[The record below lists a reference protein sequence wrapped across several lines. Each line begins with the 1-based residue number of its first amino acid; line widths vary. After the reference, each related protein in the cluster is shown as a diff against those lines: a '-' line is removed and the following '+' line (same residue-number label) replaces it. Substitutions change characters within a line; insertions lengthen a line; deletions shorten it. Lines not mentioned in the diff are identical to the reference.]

1 MEINNEISF
10 NVQTKVLPTKGNLV
24 YEYNPFR
31 NYRLTQIKYEYQE
44 QLYTEQELEDNFNI
58 FIDKTY
64 EVVPNATIQNGK
76 KVALEDGPAINIP
89 ITAFKDGS
97 YRQHFKIEGRDPS
110 NNPVT
115 DECGNYLPNGT
126 PAVAW
131 VVRYNNKLYWEEDF
145 LSNIN
150 SIFTYAIGTQWLKKT
165 AVEGKEVYEPLTED
179 LPILHEKGELVD
191 FVTDELKFDLK
202 HPVNIV
208 PQYSYDGSVNLIIND
223 GINTPKLINSRFSA
237 TGKNTYEII
246 DRKGNNDTN
255 IYDQG
260 DQFEIDTSLYKRVI
274 SIPKLSY
281 EGTSSG
287 GNLKVG
293 NYHFY
298 IKLSDADGNE
308 TDFVAESGLVSV
320 FIGFGNPDSLTTG
333 VKNQNSFKTVNLY
346 MSNIDSAYDYLYVY
360 YSRYTAEQGE
370 NFNTEYIKI
379 DKKFVV
385 SNQGTCNIS
394 INGYEPTIP
403 ITATDINDTFEI
415 VDAAKV
421 QVSCQNMLF
430 LGNVHKPEIPYKELS
445 DLSLHFLPYLKN
457 KDYECKFDQ
466 NYNINT
472 SSLGYWDSQYIYNY
486 VGYWNNEFYRLGVVY
501 ILPNGELTPVFNIRG
516 CSNVVEYKEAKKEA
530 KKEDTKDGE
539 NPDKKDYSSLYTDIP
554 LYINNERNYIN
565 YSETDYQL
573 VANTVRDKDLKSTA
587 LNENIKGVIRFQSN
601 KDADTIH
608 SLDIRINDEAMQ
620 ELKKYVKGFFFVR
633 QTRIPTILAQ
643 GITLGLDQ
651 NSYTPTIPTAGGLLE
666 QLSDSLDKTYVTTE
680 DINDVNYV
688 SEGFLSRYQFKFK
701 KKSSSL
707 WGKIGKIAAITA
719 GVVALGAATVFTAGA
734 AGALVAGSTLAG
746 AVTAGSTTLGGVLV
760 AGGAVTTGL
769 GLSTGVAGAS
779 AIIAV
784 GAGTAAGLITAIAA
798 TSQEVTYGI
807 QTWKHKKLDGRN
819 TKCPKGYKI
828 TEVDDSRKVGGDF
841 ENRII
846 VKDSSKNKTQ
856 VILCPDFEVNQAYF
870 NQLFTGNEHLIESTK
885 AQGNNLLLGHSSNY
899 FSEDVISNYRHY
911 YIPDYYDTNSSIS
924 GNYKLISVP
933 EDVKCVGLDNL
944 KFRSRAGY
952 AEEAW
957 QYESVGDEYKTE
969 NDKNNKSE
977 ADEETISNKQ
987 INTDIVRGVYGAYLG
1002 VSNTSDKLT
1011 PATTVN
1017 IYIPK
1022 YNSSNI
1028 LKYIQIR
1035 MDDNSTYFA
1044 ITDRIDI
1051 SESDNY
1057 LVTKKSQLIND
1068 STDFYK
1074 DGYQFSA
1081 FRGDCY
1087 ICQFTHRIIRN
1098 FNSPSAPYN
1107 DEIVDENTWK
1117 DNYNPSKTE
1126 SYENINLGDVNAVQL
1141 GMWVTFRVRSSY
1153 NLNIRT
1159 LDSSNVDEKQMT
1171 GHARGY
1177 YPYAPMSVEG
1187 TYKIP
1192 ESHIYNKGFS
1202 KSLSDRWNNLLPDV
1216 PYIKNWFGTRIMYS
1230 DIHINDAYKN
1240 GYRVFRK
1247 TNKVDY
1253 TREYGEIT
1261 KLISLNSNLLI
1272 IFEHGIAIAPVNQ
1285 ITVQQTSGQLV
1296 ATSRVLP
1303 EAPTVIS
1310 DMFGSQWADSILKTP
1325 GKRGD
1330 STQYVYGVD
1339 TIAKKIWKTD
1349 GSSLICISDAKVQE
1363 FLNNNITLGERETTP
1378 TLGVRNVKTCY
1389 NSYKGD
1395 VMFTFYDNT
1404 TGFQEKVWNLCYNE
1418 LLDKFIT
1425 FYSWV
1430 PSFMENINNIPF
1442 SFNRD
1447 TSKWIAKLGTSHST
1461 SSFADG
1467 ITLTNVVFDPT
1478 LDERVV
1484 QNISVPISY
1493 LTKNGTYKTT
1503 YGTVMTTSYFI
1514 GILQLSNRVIPNYNV
1529 PYDISYE
1536 LCRDIYGNY
1545 KNFTLQKLK
1554 FANSGGEMQESFP
1567 LSNVE
1572 DALFPTHDVSVYGL
1586 YINPK
1591 SPLYTR
1597 DLMDKQGTRRV
1608 YLTTRDGNKIGSV
1621 FIHKDLRSMLLSE
1634 LYYRNKENHAYSDTD
1649 VNKWEPN
1656 TKESLNIGE
1665 YQLTANSVQG
1675 VTSDNYLEKFKETE
1689 AYRIINDLYSQY
1701 NKLSAQIEVSNDTQV
1716 SKSTNI
1722 MSMYSKWK
1730 QLVTYS
1736 DNMFKYD
1743 GSPIQAYIVHAQT
1756 ITYSELIH
1764 TSAPIFKNLQGKR
1777 EMLPKDKQINPDTI
1791 VKLLNIRATINATIP
1806 NSEQTL
1812 EDYYY
1817 NKTASYNVAT
1827 YESTVA
1833 IIPKWNMQF
1842 LSADFWKHGQAGSF
1856 DIADDIYPCYW
1867 YGKQHPFEFEFI
1879 VVNDPSVHKIFTNLE
1894 LIANKAKPESFH
1906 YEVIGEAYDFAKD
1919 KPNMYFRQEAM
1930 KALWQY
1936 NGCDIEYNSDF
1947 LKVQTRQQNKSADLP
1962 HNYFAR
1968 TKYINEVEDSYIMAQ
1983 VGKHDYRHLS
1993 GGEIV
1998 YYQNRQEFRVWNHVP
2013 AIDVDDQL
2021 DTSASSFG
2029 GRGLMASNMRYL
2041 EDRWKVQINPLL
2053 ITYKNEYER
2062 RDSTK
2067 ALCIPE
2073 NSTWKDG
2080 AGTRAGDKLPP
2091 LPLYNSPIPDVVKE
2105 RGEIAIPGY
2114 SYSVL
2119 NGYKDTTEGKDNAM
2133 YNLYKVDFENGIHP
2147 FDTSS
2152 WLDDVNIYKY
2162 NFGSAQNRKE
2172 TDMRDKFIKIRI
2184 RYSGKEL
2191 AIIDFINTIYQVS
2204 YA

>member
-76 KVALEDGPAINIP
+76 KVALENGTAINIP

-97 YRQHFKIEGRDPS
+97 YRQHFKVEGRDTS

-126 PAVAW
+126 SAVAW
-131 VVRYNNKLYWEEDF
+131 VVRYNNKQYWEEEF
-145 LSNIN
+145 LRNIN
-150 SIFTYAIGTQWLKKT
+150 SIFTYTVGTQWLKKT
-165 AVEGKEVYEPLTED
+165 VVEDKEVYEPLTED

-237 TGKNTYEII
+237 TGKNTYEIV

-346 MSNIDSAYDYLYVY
+346 MSNIDPAYDYLYVY

-403 ITATDINDTFEI
+403 ITAADINDTFEI
-415 VDAAKV
+415 VDAAKA

-516 CSNVVEYKEAKKEA
+516 CSNVVEYKEPKKKVEKEETTNGENLDKKE
-530 KKEDTKDGE
+530 
-539 NPDKKDYSSLYTDIP
+539 DYSSLYTDIP

-573 VANTVRDKDLKSTA
+573 VANKVRDKDLKSTA
-587 LNENIKGVIRFQSN
+587 INENIKGVIRFQSD

-746 AVTAGSTTLGGVLV
+746 AVTTGVTTLSGVLV
-760 AGGAVTTGL
+760 AGGAIATGATTSAVLGTTGL
-769 GLSTGVAGAS
+769 VIAGA
-779 AIIAV
+779 
-784 GAGTAAGLITAIAA
+784 GATAGLLTTVAA
-798 TSQEVTYGI
+798 TGQEIKYGI
-807 QTWKHKKLDGRN
+807 QTWQHKKLDGRN

-828 TEVDDSRKVGGDF
+828 AELDGSRKVGGDF

-846 VKDSSKNKTQ
+846 IKDNSKNKTQ

-899 FSEDVISNYRHY
+899 FSEDVINNYRHY

-924 GNYKLISVP
+924 GTYKLISVP

-987 INTDIVRGVYGAYLG
+987 INSDIVRGIYGAYLG
-1002 VSNTSDKLT
+1002 IANTSDKLT

-1035 MDDNSTYFA
+1035 MDDNSTYSA

-1057 LVTKKSQLIND
+1057 LVTKKSQLVND

-1107 DEIVDENTWK
+1107 DEIVDENTWR

-1247 TNKVDY
+1247 TRSVDY

-1272 IFEHGIAIAPVNQ
+1272 IFEHGIAVAPVNQ
-1285 ITVQQTSGQLV
+1285 ATVQQTSGQLV

-1339 TIAKKIWKTD
+1339 TVAKKIWKTD
-1349 GSSLICISDAKVQE
+1349 GSSLTCISDVKVQE

-1378 TLGVRNVKTCY
+1378 ILGVRNVKTCY

-1467 ITLTNVVFDPT
+1467 ITLTNVVFDTT
-1478 LDERVV
+1478 LDEKVV
-1484 QNISVPISY
+1484 QNISVPINY
-1493 LTKNGTYKTT
+1493 LTKNGTYKTI
-1503 YGTVMTTSYFI
+1503 YGTVMTTSYFV

-1545 KNFTLQKLK
+1545 KNFTLKKLK
-1554 FANSGGEMQESFP
+1554 FYKDGHEQDTFP

-1572 DALFPTHDVSVYGL
+1572 DALFPTHNVSVYGL
-1586 YINPK
+1586 YLNPK

-1608 YLTTRDGNKIGSV
+1608 YLTTRNSNKISSV
-1621 FIHKDLRSMLLSE
+1621 FIHKDLGSTLLSE
-1634 LYYRNKENHAYSDTD
+1634 LYYRNKEGHAYADTD
-1649 VNKWEPN
+1649 VNKQEPN

-1665 YQLTANSVQG
+1665 
-1675 VTSDNYLEKFKETE
+1675 
-1689 AYRIINDLYSQY
+1689 
-1701 NKLSAQIEVSNDTQV
+1701 
-1716 SKSTNI
+1716 
-1722 MSMYSKWK
+1722 
-1730 QLVTYS
+1730 
-1736 DNMFKYD
+1736 
-1743 GSPIQAYIVHAQT
+1743 
-1756 ITYSELIH
+1756 LIH
-1764 TSAPIFKNLQGKR
+1764 TNAPIFKNLQGKR

-1791 VKLLNIRATINATIP
+1791 VKLLNIRATISATVP
-1806 NSEQTL
+1806 NTDQTL

-1817 NKTASYNVAT
+1817 NKIASYNVAT

-1833 IIPKWNMQF
+1833 VIPKWNMQF
-1842 LSADFWKHGQAGSF
+1842 LSTDFWKHGQAGSF

-1947 LKVQTRQQNKSADLP
+1947 LKIQTRQQNKSADLP

-1968 TKYINEVEDSYIMAQ
+1968 AKHINEVEDSYIMAQ
-1983 VGKHDYRHLS
+1983 VGTHDYRHLS

-1998 YYQNRQEFRVWNHVP
+1998 YYPNRQEFRVWNHVP
-2013 AIDVDDQL
+2013 AIDIDDQP

-2067 ALCIPE
+2067 ALCTPE

-2080 AGTRAGDKLPP
+2080 AGTREGDKLPP
-2091 LPLYNSPIPDVVKE
+2091 LPLYNSPIPEVVKE

-2114 SYSVL
+2114 SSSTSTGYSE
-2119 NGYKDTTEGKDNAM
+2119 TAEGKDNAM

>member
-64 EVVPNATIQNGK
+64 KVIPNATIQNGK
-76 KVALEDGPAINIP
+76 KVALEDGSAINIP

-110 NNPVT
+110 NHPVT

-131 VVRYNNKLYWEEDF
+131 VVRYNNKQYWEEEF
-145 LSNIN
+145 LRNIN
-150 SIFTYAIGTQWLKKT
+150 SIFTYTVGTQWLKKT
-165 AVEGKEVYEPLTED
+165 VVEDKEVYEPLTED

-237 TGKNTYEII
+237 TGKNTYEIV

-415 VDAAKV
+415 VDAAKA

-516 CSNVVEYKEAKKEA
+516 CSNVVEYKEPKKKVE
-530 KKEDTKDGE
+530 KEETTDKE
-539 NPDKKDYSSLYTDIP
+539 NPDKKEDYSSLYTDIP

-573 VANTVRDKDLKSTA
+573 VANKVRDKDLKSTA
-587 LNENIKGVIRFQSN
+587 INENIKGVIRFQSD

-688 SEGFLSRYQFKFK
+688 SEGFLSRYQFRFK

-707 WGKIGKIAAITA
+707 WSKIGKITAITA

-734 AGALVAGSTLAG
+734 LAAGSTLAG
-746 AVTAGSTTLGGVLV
+746 ALAAGSTALGGVLV
-760 AGGAVTTGL
+760 AGGA
-769 GLSTGVAGAS
+769 
-779 AIIAV
+779 
-784 GAGTAAGLITAIAA
+784 AAGLITAAIA
-798 TSQEVTYGI
+798 TGQEVKYGI
-807 QTWKHKKLDGRN
+807 QTWQHKKLDGRN

-828 TEVDDSRKVGGDF
+828 AELDGSRKVGGDF

-846 VKDSSKNKTQ
+846 IKDNSKNKTQ

-899 FSEDVISNYRHY
+899 FSEDVINNYRHY

-924 GNYKLISVP
+924 GTYKLISVP

-987 INTDIVRGVYGAYLG
+987 INSDIVRGIYGAYLG
-1002 VSNTSDKLT
+1002 VANTSDKLT

-1035 MDDNSTYFA
+1035 MDDNSTYSA

-1057 LVTKKSQLIND
+1057 LVTKKSQLVND

-1107 DEIVDENTWK
+1107 DKIVDENTWR

-1192 ESHIYNKGFS
+1192 ESNIYNKGFS

-1247 TNKVDY
+1247 TRSVDY

-1272 IFEHGIAIAPVNQ
+1272 IFEHGIAVAPVNQ
-1285 ITVQQTSGQLV
+1285 TTVQQTSGQLV
-1296 ATSRVLP
+1296 ATSKVLP

-1339 TIAKKIWKTD
+1339 TVAKKIWKTD
-1349 GSSLICISDAKVQE
+1349 GSSLTCISDVKVQE
-1363 FLNNNITLGERETTP
+1363 FLNNNITLGERETIP
-1378 TLGVRNVKTCY
+1378 ILGVRNVKTCY

-1425 FYSWV
+1425 FYSWI

-1467 ITLTNVVFDPT
+1467 ITLTNVVFDTT
-1478 LDERVV
+1478 LDEKVV
-1484 QNISVPISY
+1484 QNISVPINY
-1493 LTKNGTYKTT
+1493 LTKNGTYKTI
-1503 YGTVMTTSYFI
+1503 YGTVMTTSYFV

-1545 KNFTLQKLK
+1545 KNFTLKKLK
-1554 FANSGGEMQESFP
+1554 FYKDGHEQDTFP
-1567 LSNVE
+1567 LSNEE
-1572 DALFPTHDVSVYGL
+1572 DALFPTHNVSVYGL
-1586 YINPK
+1586 YLNPK

-1608 YLTTRDGNKIGSV
+1608 YLTTRDSNKTSSV
-1621 FIHKDLRSMLLSE
+1621 FIHKDLGSTLLSE
-1634 LYYRNKENHAYSDTD
+1634 LYYRNKEGHAYADID
-1649 VNKWEPN
+1649 VNKQEPN
-1656 TKESLNIGE
+1656 TKE
-1665 YQLTANSVQG
+1665 
-1675 VTSDNYLEKFKETE
+1675 K
-1689 AYRIINDLYSQY
+1689 
-1701 NKLSAQIEVSNDTQV
+1701 
-1716 SKSTNI
+1716 
-1722 MSMYSKWK
+1722 
-1730 QLVTYS
+1730 
-1736 DNMFKYD
+1736 
-1743 GSPIQAYIVHAQT
+1743 
-1756 ITYSELIH
+1756 LIH
-1764 TSAPIFKNLQGKR
+1764 TNAPIFKNLQGKR

-1791 VKLLNIRATINATIP
+1791 VKLLNIRATISATVP
-1806 NSEQTL
+1806 NTDQTL

-1817 NKTASYNVAT
+1817 NKIASYNVAT

-1833 IIPKWNMQF
+1833 VIPKWNMQF
-1842 LSADFWKHGQAGSF
+1842 LSTDFWKHGQAGSF

-1947 LKVQTRQQNKSADLP
+1947 LKIQTRQQNKSADLP

-1968 TKYINEVEDSYIMAQ
+1968 AKHINEVEDSYIMAQ
-1983 VGKHDYRHLS
+1983 VGTHDYRHLS

-1998 YYQNRQEFRVWNHVP
+1998 YYPNRQEFRVWNHVP
-2013 AIDVDDQL
+2013 AIDIDDQP

-2067 ALCIPE
+2067 ALCTPE

-2080 AGTRAGDKLPP
+2080 AGTREGDKLPP
-2091 LPLYNSPIPDVVKE
+2091 LPLYNSPIPEVVKE

-2114 SYSVL
+2114 SSSTSTGYSE
-2119 NGYKDTTEGKDNAM
+2119 TAEGKDNAM

>member
-76 KVALEDGPAINIP
+76 KVALENGTAINIP

-97 YRQHFKIEGRDPS
+97 YRQHFKVEGRDTS

-126 PAVAW
+126 SAVAW
-131 VVRYNNKLYWEEDF
+131 VVRYNNKQYWEEEF
-145 LSNIN
+145 LRNIN
-150 SIFTYAIGTQWLKKT
+150 SIFTYTVGTQWLKKT
-165 AVEGKEVYEPLTED
+165 VVEDKEVYEPLTED

-237 TGKNTYEII
+237 TGKNTYEIV

-403 ITATDINDTFEI
+403 ITAADINDTFEI
-415 VDAAKV
+415 VDAAKA

-516 CSNVVEYKEAKKEA
+516 CSNVVEYKEPKKKVE
-530 KKEDTKDGE
+530 KEETTDKE
-539 NPDKKDYSSLYTDIP
+539 NPDKKEDYSSLYTDIP

-573 VANTVRDKDLKSTA
+573 VANKVRDEDLKSTA
-587 LNENIKGVIRFQSN
+587 INENIKGVIRFQSD

-746 AVTAGSTTLGGVLV
+746 AVTTGVTTLSGVLV
-760 AGGAVTTGL
+760 AGGAIATGATTSAVLGTTGL
-769 GLSTGVAGAS
+769 VIAGA
-779 AIIAV
+779 
-784 GAGTAAGLITAIAA
+784 GATAGLLTTVAA
-798 TSQEVTYGI
+798 TGQEIKYGI
-807 QTWKHKKLDGRN
+807 QTWQHKKLDGRN

-828 TEVDDSRKVGGDF
+828 AELDGSRKVGGDF

-846 VKDSSKNKTQ
+846 IKDNSKNKTQ

-899 FSEDVISNYRHY
+899 FSEDVINNYRHY

-924 GNYKLISVP
+924 GTYKLISVP

-987 INTDIVRGVYGAYLG
+987 INSDIVRGIYGAYLG
-1002 VSNTSDKLT
+1002 VANTSDKLT

-1035 MDDNSTYFA
+1035 MDDNSTYSA

-1107 DEIVDENTWK
+1107 DEIVDENTWR

-1247 TNKVDY
+1247 TRSVDY

-1272 IFEHGIAIAPVNQ
+1272 IFEHGIAVAPVNQ
-1285 ITVQQTSGQLV
+1285 ATVQQTSGQLV

-1339 TIAKKIWKTD
+1339 TVAKKIWKTD
-1349 GSSLICISDAKVQE
+1349 GSSLTCISDVKVQE

-1378 TLGVRNVKTCY
+1378 ILGVRNVKTCY

-1467 ITLTNVVFDPT
+1467 ITLTNVVFDTT
-1478 LDERVV
+1478 LDEKVV
-1484 QNISVPISY
+1484 QNISVPINY
-1493 LTKNGTYKTT
+1493 LTKNGTYKTI
-1503 YGTVMTTSYFI
+1503 YGTVMTTSYFV

-1545 KNFTLQKLK
+1545 KNFTLKKLK
-1554 FANSGGEMQESFP
+1554 FYKDGHEQDTFP

-1572 DALFPTHDVSVYGL
+1572 DVLFPTHNVSVYGL
-1586 YINPK
+1586 YLNPK

-1608 YLTTRDGNKIGSV
+1608 YLTTRNSNKISSV
-1621 FIHKDLRSMLLSE
+1621 FIHKDLGSMLLSE
-1634 LYYRNKENHAYSDTD
+1634 LYYRNKEGHAYADTD
-1649 VNKWEPN
+1649 VNKQEPN

-1665 YQLTANSVQG
+1665 
-1675 VTSDNYLEKFKETE
+1675 
-1689 AYRIINDLYSQY
+1689 
-1701 NKLSAQIEVSNDTQV
+1701 
-1716 SKSTNI
+1716 
-1722 MSMYSKWK
+1722 
-1730 QLVTYS
+1730 
-1736 DNMFKYD
+1736 
-1743 GSPIQAYIVHAQT
+1743 
-1756 ITYSELIH
+1756 LIH
-1764 TSAPIFKNLQGKR
+1764 TNAPIFKNLQGKR

-1791 VKLLNIRATINATIP
+1791 VKLLNIRATISATVP
-1806 NSEQTL
+1806 NTDQTL

-1817 NKTASYNVAT
+1817 NKIASYNVAT

-1833 IIPKWNMQF
+1833 VIPKWNMQF
-1842 LSADFWKHGQAGSF
+1842 LSTDFWKHGQAGSF

-1947 LKVQTRQQNKSADLP
+1947 LKIQTRQQNKSADLP

-1968 TKYINEVEDSYIMAQ
+1968 AKHINEVEDSYIMAQ
-1983 VGKHDYRHLS
+1983 VGTHDYRHLS

-1998 YYQNRQEFRVWNHVP
+1998 YYPNRQEFRVWNHVP
-2013 AIDVDDQL
+2013 AIDIDDQP

-2067 ALCIPE
+2067 ALCTPE

-2080 AGTRAGDKLPP
+2080 AGTREGDKLPP
-2091 LPLYNSPIPDVVKE
+2091 LPLYNSPIPEVVKE

-2114 SYSVL
+2114 SSSTSTGYSE
-2119 NGYKDTTEGKDNAM
+2119 TAEGKDNAM

>member
-76 KVALEDGPAINIP
+76 KVALENGTAINIP
-89 ITAFKDGS
+89 IIAFKDGS

-110 NNPVT
+110 NHPVT

-131 VVRYNNKLYWEEDF
+131 VVRYNNKQYWEEDF
-145 LSNIN
+145 LRNIN
-150 SIFTYAIGTQWLKKT
+150 SIFTYTVGTQWLKKT
-165 AVEGKEVYEPLTED
+165 VVEDKEVYEPLTED

-237 TGKNTYEII
+237 TGKNTYEIV

-298 IKLSDADGNE
+298 IKLSDTDGNE

-403 ITATDINDTFEI
+403 ITAADINDTFEI
-415 VDAAKV
+415 VDAAKA

-516 CSNVVEYKEAKKEA
+516 CSNVVEYKEPKKKVKKEETTD
-530 KKEDTKDGE
+530 KE
-539 NPDKKDYSSLYTDIP
+539 NPDKKEDYSSLYTDIP

-573 VANTVRDKDLKSTA
+573 VANKVRDEDLKSTA
-587 LNENIKGVIRFQSN
+587 INENIKGVIRFQSD

-688 SEGFLSRYQFKFK
+688 SEGFLSRYQFRFK

-707 WGKIGKIAAITA
+707 WSKIGKITAITA
-719 GVVALGAATVFTAGA
+719 GVVALGAATIVTGGA
-734 AGALVAGSTLAG
+734 VGALAAGSTLAG
-746 AVTAGSTTLGGVLV
+746 AVTTGVTTLSEVLIAGGVI
-760 AGGAVTTGL
+760 ATGATTSAVLGTTGL
-769 GLSTGVAGAS
+769 
-779 AIIAV
+779 IIAGT
-784 GAGTAAGLITAIAA
+784 GAAAGLLTTVAA
-798 TSQEVTYGI
+798 TGQEVKYGI
-807 QTWKHKKLDGRN
+807 QTWQHKKLDGRN

-828 TEVDDSRKVGGDF
+828 AELDGSRKVGGDF

-846 VKDSSKNKTQ
+846 IKDNSKNKTQ

-899 FSEDVISNYRHY
+899 FSEDVINNYRHY

-924 GNYKLISVP
+924 GTYKLISVP

-987 INTDIVRGVYGAYLG
+987 INSDIVRGIYGAYLG
-1002 VSNTSDKLT
+1002 VANTSDKLT

-1035 MDDNSTYFA
+1035 MDDNSTYSA

-1057 LVTKKSQLIND
+1057 LVTKKSQLVND

-1107 DEIVDENTWK
+1107 DKIVDENTWR

-1247 TNKVDY
+1247 TRSVDY

-1272 IFEHGIAIAPVNQ
+1272 IFEHGIAVAPVNQ
-1285 ITVQQTSGQLV
+1285 ATVQQTSGQLV

-1339 TIAKKIWKTD
+1339 TVAKKIWKTD
-1349 GSSLICISDAKVQE
+1349 GSSLTCISDVKVQE

-1378 TLGVRNVKTCY
+1378 ILGVRNVKTCY

-1467 ITLTNVVFDPT
+1467 ITLTNVVFDTT
-1478 LDERVV
+1478 LDEKVV
-1484 QNISVPISY
+1484 QNISVPINY
-1493 LTKNGTYKTT
+1493 LTKNGTYKTI
-1503 YGTVMTTSYFI
+1503 YGTVMTTSYFV

-1545 KNFTLQKLK
+1545 KNFTLKKLK
-1554 FANSGGEMQESFP
+1554 FYKDGHEQDTFP
-1567 LSNVE
+1567 LSNAE
-1572 DALFPTHDVSVYGL
+1572 DALFPTHNVSVYGL
-1586 YINPK
+1586 YLNPK

-1608 YLTTRDGNKIGSV
+1608 YLTTRDSNKISSV
-1621 FIHKDLRSMLLSE
+1621 FIHKDLGSTLLSE
-1634 LYYRNKENHAYSDTD
+1634 LYYRNKEGHAYADTD

-1656 TKESLNIGE
+1656 TKE
-1665 YQLTANSVQG
+1665 
-1675 VTSDNYLEKFKETE
+1675 K
-1689 AYRIINDLYSQY
+1689 
-1701 NKLSAQIEVSNDTQV
+1701 
-1716 SKSTNI
+1716 
-1722 MSMYSKWK
+1722 
-1730 QLVTYS
+1730 
-1736 DNMFKYD
+1736 
-1743 GSPIQAYIVHAQT
+1743 
-1756 ITYSELIH
+1756 LIH
-1764 TSAPIFKNLQGKR
+1764 TNAPIFKNLQGKR

-1791 VKLLNIRATINATIP
+1791 VKLLNIRATISATVP
-1806 NSEQTL
+1806 NTDQTL

-1817 NKTASYNVAT
+1817 NKIASYNVAT

-1833 IIPKWNMQF
+1833 VIPKWNMQF
-1842 LSADFWKHGQAGSF
+1842 LSTDFWKHGQAGSF

-1936 NGCDIEYNSDF
+1936 NGCDIEYNNDF
-1947 LKVQTRQQNKSADLP
+1947 LKIQTRQQNKSADLP

-1968 TKYINEVEDSYIMAQ
+1968 AKHINEVEDSYIMAQ
-1983 VGKHDYRHLS
+1983 VGTHDYRHLS

-1998 YYQNRQEFRVWNHVP
+1998 YYPNRQEFRVWNHVP
-2013 AIDVDDQL
+2013 AVDVDDDDQP

-2067 ALCIPE
+2067 ALCTSE

-2080 AGTRAGDKLPP
+2080 AGTREGDKLPP
-2091 LPLYNSPIPDVVKE
+2091 LPLYNSPIPEVVKE

-2114 SYSVL
+2114 SSSTSTGYSE
-2119 NGYKDTTEGKDNAM
+2119 TAEGKDNAM

>member
-64 EVVPNATIQNGK
+64 KVIPNATIQNGK
-76 KVALEDGPAINIP
+76 KVALEDGSAINIP

-110 NNPVT
+110 NHPVT

-131 VVRYNNKLYWEEDF
+131 VVRYNNKQYWEEEF
-145 LSNIN
+145 LRNIN
-150 SIFTYAIGTQWLKKT
+150 SIFTYTVGTQWLKKT
-165 AVEGKEVYEPLTED
+165 VVEDKEVYEPLTED

-237 TGKNTYEII
+237 TGKNTYEIV

-415 VDAAKV
+415 VDAAKA

-516 CSNVVEYKEAKKEA
+516 CSNVVEYKEPKKKVE
-530 KKEDTKDGE
+530 KEETTDKE
-539 NPDKKDYSSLYTDIP
+539 NPDKKEDYSSLYTDIP

-573 VANTVRDKDLKSTA
+573 VANKVRDKDLKSTA
-587 LNENIKGVIRFQSN
+587 INENIKGVIRFQSD

-688 SEGFLSRYQFKFK
+688 SEGFLSRYQFRFK

-707 WGKIGKIAAITA
+707 WSKIGKITAITA

-734 AGALVAGSTLAG
+734 LAAGSTLAG
-746 AVTAGSTTLGGVLV
+746 AVTAGSTALGGVLV
-760 AGGAVTTGL
+760 AGGA
-769 GLSTGVAGAS
+769 
-779 AIIAV
+779 
-784 GAGTAAGLITAIAA
+784 AAGLITAAIA
-798 TSQEVTYGI
+798 TGQEVKYGI
-807 QTWKHKKLDGRN
+807 QTWQHKKLDGRN

-828 TEVDDSRKVGGDF
+828 AELDGSRKVGGDF

-846 VKDSSKNKTQ
+846 IKDNSKNKTQ

-899 FSEDVISNYRHY
+899 FSEDVINNYRHY

-924 GNYKLISVP
+924 GTYKLISVP

-987 INTDIVRGVYGAYLG
+987 INSDIVRGIYGAYLG
-1002 VSNTSDKLT
+1002 VANTSDKLT

-1035 MDDNSTYFA
+1035 MDDNSTYSA

-1057 LVTKKSQLIND
+1057 LVTKKSQLVND

-1107 DEIVDENTWK
+1107 DKIVDENTWR

-1192 ESHIYNKGFS
+1192 ESNIYNKGFS

-1247 TNKVDY
+1247 TRSVDY

-1272 IFEHGIAIAPVNQ
+1272 IFEHGIAVAPVNQ
-1285 ITVQQTSGQLV
+1285 TTVQQTSGQLV
-1296 ATSRVLP
+1296 ATSKVLP

-1339 TIAKKIWKTD
+1339 TVAKKIWKTD
-1349 GSSLICISDAKVQE
+1349 GSSLTCISDVKVQE
-1363 FLNNNITLGERETTP
+1363 FLNNNITLGERETIP
-1378 TLGVRNVKTCY
+1378 ILGVRNVKTCY

-1425 FYSWV
+1425 FYSWI

-1467 ITLTNVVFDPT
+1467 ITLTNVVFDTT
-1478 LDERVV
+1478 LDEKVV
-1484 QNISVPISY
+1484 QNISVPINY
-1493 LTKNGTYKTT
+1493 LTKNGTYKTI
-1503 YGTVMTTSYFI
+1503 YGTVMTTSYFV

-1545 KNFTLQKLK
+1545 KNFTLKKLK
-1554 FANSGGEMQESFP
+1554 FYKDGHEQDTFP
-1567 LSNVE
+1567 LSNEE
-1572 DALFPTHDVSVYGL
+1572 DALFPTHNVSVYGL
-1586 YINPK
+1586 YLNPK

-1608 YLTTRDGNKIGSV
+1608 YLTTRDSNKTSSV
-1621 FIHKDLRSMLLSE
+1621 FIHKDLGSTLLSE
-1634 LYYRNKENHAYSDTD
+1634 LYYRNKEGHAYADID
-1649 VNKWEPN
+1649 VNKQEPN
-1656 TKESLNIGE
+1656 TKE
-1665 YQLTANSVQG
+1665 
-1675 VTSDNYLEKFKETE
+1675 K
-1689 AYRIINDLYSQY
+1689 
-1701 NKLSAQIEVSNDTQV
+1701 
-1716 SKSTNI
+1716 
-1722 MSMYSKWK
+1722 
-1730 QLVTYS
+1730 
-1736 DNMFKYD
+1736 
-1743 GSPIQAYIVHAQT
+1743 
-1756 ITYSELIH
+1756 LIH
-1764 TSAPIFKNLQGKR
+1764 TNAPIFKNLQGKR

-1791 VKLLNIRATINATIP
+1791 VKLLNIRATISATVP
-1806 NSEQTL
+1806 NTDQTL

-1817 NKTASYNVAT
+1817 NKIASYNVAT

-1833 IIPKWNMQF
+1833 VIPKWNMQF
-1842 LSADFWKHGQAGSF
+1842 LSTDFWKHGQAGSF

-1947 LKVQTRQQNKSADLP
+1947 LKIQTRQQNKSADLP

-1968 TKYINEVEDSYIMAQ
+1968 AKHINEVEDSYIMAQ
-1983 VGKHDYRHLS
+1983 VGTHDYRHLS

-1998 YYQNRQEFRVWNHVP
+1998 YYPNRQEFRVWNHVP
-2013 AIDVDDQL
+2013 AIDIDDQP

-2067 ALCIPE
+2067 ALCTPE

-2080 AGTRAGDKLPP
+2080 AGTREGDKLPP
-2091 LPLYNSPIPDVVKE
+2091 LPLYNSPIPEVVKE

-2114 SYSVL
+2114 SSSTSTGYSE
-2119 NGYKDTTEGKDNAM
+2119 TAEGKDNAM

>member
-1 MEINNEISF
+1 MEINNEINF

-64 EVVPNATIQNGK
+64 KVIPNATIQNGK
-76 KVALEDGPAINIP
+76 KVVLENGTAINIP

-110 NNPVT
+110 NHPVT

-131 VVRYNNKLYWEEDF
+131 VVRYNNKQYWEEDF
-145 LSNIN
+145 LRNIN
-150 SIFTYAIGTQWLKKT
+150 SIFTYTVGTQWLKKT
-165 AVEGKEVYEPLTED
+165 VVEDKEVYEPLTED

-237 TGKNTYEII
+237 TGKNTYEIV

-403 ITATDINDTFEI
+403 ITAADINDTFEI
-415 VDAAKV
+415 VDAAKA

-516 CSNVVEYKEAKKEA
+516 CSNVVEYKEPKKKVE
-530 KKEDTKDGE
+530 KEETTDKE
-539 NPDKKDYSSLYTDIP
+539 NPDKKEDYSSLYTDIP

-573 VANTVRDKDLKSTA
+573 VANKVRDKDLKSTA
-587 LNENIKGVIRFQSN
+587 INENIKGVIRFQSD

-688 SEGFLSRYQFKFK
+688 SEGFLSRYQFRFK

-707 WGKIGKIAAITA
+707 WSKIGKITAITA
-719 GVVALGAATVFTAGA
+719 GVVALGVATIITGGA
-734 AGALVAGSTLAG
+734 VGALAAGSTLAG
-746 AVTAGSTTLGGVLV
+746 AVTTGVTTLSEVLI
-760 AGGAVTTGL
+760 AGGIIATGATTSAVLGTTGL
-769 GLSTGVAGAS
+769 V
-779 AIIAV
+779 I
-784 GAGTAAGLITAIAA
+784 AGTGAAAGLLTTVAA
-798 TSQEVTYGI
+798 TGQEIKYGI
-807 QTWKHKKLDGRN
+807 QTWQHKKLDGRN

-828 TEVDDSRKVGGDF
+828 AELDGSRKVGGDF

-846 VKDSSKNKTQ
+846 IKDNSKNKTQ

-899 FSEDVISNYRHY
+899 FSEDVINNYRHY

-924 GNYKLISVP
+924 GTYKLISVP

-977 ADEETISNKQ
+977 VDEETISSKQ
-987 INTDIVRGVYGAYLG
+987 INSDIVRGIYGAYLG
-1002 VSNTSDKLT
+1002 VANTSDKLT

-1035 MDDNSTYFA
+1035 MDDNSTYSA

-1057 LVTKKSQLIND
+1057 LVTKKSQLVND

-1107 DEIVDENTWK
+1107 DKIVDENTWR

-1247 TNKVDY
+1247 TRSVDY

-1272 IFEHGIAIAPVNQ
+1272 IFEHGIAVAPVNQ
-1285 ITVQQTSGQLV
+1285 ATVQQTSGQLV

-1303 EAPTVIS
+1303 EAPTIIS

-1339 TIAKKIWKTD
+1339 TVAKKIWKTD
-1349 GSSLICISDAKVQE
+1349 GSSLTCISDVKVQE

-1378 TLGVRNVKTCY
+1378 ILGIRNVKTCY

-1467 ITLTNVVFDPT
+1467 ITLTNVVFDTT
-1478 LDERVV
+1478 LDEKVV
-1484 QNISVPISY
+1484 QNISVPINY
-1493 LTKNGTYKTT
+1493 LTKNGTYKTI
-1503 YGTVMTTSYFI
+1503 YGTVMTTSYFV

-1545 KNFTLQKLK
+1545 KNFTLKKLK
-1554 FANSGGEMQESFP
+1554 FYKDGHEQDTFP
-1567 LSNVE
+1567 LSNEE
-1572 DALFPTHDVSVYGL
+1572 DALFPTHNVSVYGL
-1586 YINPK
+1586 YLNPK

-1608 YLTTRDGNKIGSV
+1608 YLTTRDSNKISSV
-1621 FIHKDLRSMLLSE
+1621 FIHKDLGSTLLSE
-1634 LYYRNKENHAYSDTD
+1634 LYYRNKEGHAYADID
-1649 VNKWEPN
+1649 VNKQEPN
-1656 TKESLNIGE
+1656 TKE
-1665 YQLTANSVQG
+1665 
-1675 VTSDNYLEKFKETE
+1675 K
-1689 AYRIINDLYSQY
+1689 
-1701 NKLSAQIEVSNDTQV
+1701 
-1716 SKSTNI
+1716 
-1722 MSMYSKWK
+1722 
-1730 QLVTYS
+1730 
-1736 DNMFKYD
+1736 
-1743 GSPIQAYIVHAQT
+1743 
-1756 ITYSELIH
+1756 LIH
-1764 TSAPIFKNLQGKR
+1764 TNAPIFKNLQGKR

-1791 VKLLNIRATINATIP
+1791 VKLLNIRATISATVP
-1806 NSEQTL
+1806 NTDQTL

-1817 NKTASYNVAT
+1817 NKIASYNVAT

-1833 IIPKWNMQF
+1833 VIPKWNMQF
-1842 LSADFWKHGQAGSF
+1842 LSTDFWKHGQAGSF

-1936 NGCDIEYNSDF
+1936 NGCDIEYNSNF
-1947 LKVQTRQQNKSADLP
+1947 LKIQTRQQNKSADLP

-1968 TKYINEVEDSYIMAQ
+1968 AKHINEVEDSYIMAQ
-1983 VGKHDYRHLS
+1983 VGTHDYRHLS

-1998 YYQNRQEFRVWNHVP
+1998 YYPNRQEFRVWNHVP
-2013 AIDVDDQL
+2013 AIDIDDWS

-2067 ALCIPE
+2067 ALCTPE

-2080 AGTRAGDKLPP
+2080 AGTREGDKLPP
-2091 LPLYNSPIPDVVKE
+2091 LPLYNSPIPEVVKE

-2114 SYSVL
+2114 SSSTSTDYSE
-2119 NGYKDTTEGKDNAM
+2119 TAEGKDNAM

>member
-76 KVALEDGPAINIP
+76 KVALENGTAINIP

-97 YRQHFKIEGRDPS
+97 YRQHFKVEGRDTS

-126 PAVAW
+126 SAVAW
-131 VVRYNNKLYWEEDF
+131 VVRYNNKQYWEEEF
-145 LSNIN
+145 LRNIN
-150 SIFTYAIGTQWLKKT
+150 SIFTYTVGTQWLKKT
-165 AVEGKEVYEPLTED
+165 VVEDKEVYEPLTED

-237 TGKNTYEII
+237 TGKNTYEIV

-403 ITATDINDTFEI
+403 ITAADINDTFEI
-415 VDAAKV
+415 VDAAKA

-516 CSNVVEYKEAKKEA
+516 CSNVVEYKEPKKKVEKEETTNGENLDKKE
-530 KKEDTKDGE
+530 
-539 NPDKKDYSSLYTDIP
+539 DYSSLYTDIP

-573 VANTVRDKDLKSTA
+573 VANKVRDKDLKSTA
-587 LNENIKGVIRFQSN
+587 INENIKGVIRFQSD

-746 AVTAGSTTLGGVLV
+746 AVTTGVTTLSGVLV
-760 AGGAVTTGL
+760 AGGAIATGATTSAVLGTTGL
-769 GLSTGVAGAS
+769 VIAGA
-779 AIIAV
+779 
-784 GAGTAAGLITAIAA
+784 GATAGLLTTVAA
-798 TSQEVTYGI
+798 TGQEIKYGI
-807 QTWKHKKLDGRN
+807 QTWQHKKLDGRN

-828 TEVDDSRKVGGDF
+828 AELDGSRKVGGDF

-846 VKDSSKNKTQ
+846 IKDNSKNKTQ

-899 FSEDVISNYRHY
+899 FSEDVINNYRHY

-924 GNYKLISVP
+924 GTYKLISVP

-987 INTDIVRGVYGAYLG
+987 INSDIVRGIYGAYLG
-1002 VSNTSDKLT
+1002 IANTSDKLT

-1035 MDDNSTYFA
+1035 MDDNSTYSA

-1057 LVTKKSQLIND
+1057 LVTKKSQLVND

-1107 DEIVDENTWK
+1107 DEIVDENTWR

-1247 TNKVDY
+1247 TRSVDY

-1272 IFEHGIAIAPVNQ
+1272 IFEHGIAVAPVNQ
-1285 ITVQQTSGQLV
+1285 ATVQQTSGQLV

-1339 TIAKKIWKTD
+1339 TVAKKIWKTD
-1349 GSSLICISDAKVQE
+1349 GSSLTCISDVKVQE

-1378 TLGVRNVKTCY
+1378 ILGVRNVKTCY

-1467 ITLTNVVFDPT
+1467 ITLTNVVFDTT
-1478 LDERVV
+1478 LDEKVV
-1484 QNISVPISY
+1484 QNISVPINY
-1493 LTKNGTYKTT
+1493 LTKNGTYKTI
-1503 YGTVMTTSYFI
+1503 YGTVMTTSYFV

-1545 KNFTLQKLK
+1545 KNFTLKKLK
-1554 FANSGGEMQESFP
+1554 FYKDGHEQDTFP

-1572 DALFPTHDVSVYGL
+1572 DALFPTHNVSVYGL
-1586 YINPK
+1586 YLNPK

-1608 YLTTRDGNKIGSV
+1608 YLTTRNSNKISSV
-1621 FIHKDLRSMLLSE
+1621 FIHKDLGSMLLSE
-1634 LYYRNKENHAYSDTD
+1634 LYYRNKEGHAYADTD
-1649 VNKWEPN
+1649 VNKQEPN

-1665 YQLTANSVQG
+1665 
-1675 VTSDNYLEKFKETE
+1675 
-1689 AYRIINDLYSQY
+1689 
-1701 NKLSAQIEVSNDTQV
+1701 
-1716 SKSTNI
+1716 
-1722 MSMYSKWK
+1722 
-1730 QLVTYS
+1730 
-1736 DNMFKYD
+1736 
-1743 GSPIQAYIVHAQT
+1743 
-1756 ITYSELIH
+1756 LIH
-1764 TSAPIFKNLQGKR
+1764 TNAPIFKNLQGKR

-1791 VKLLNIRATINATIP
+1791 VKLLNIRATISATVP
-1806 NSEQTL
+1806 NTDQTL

-1817 NKTASYNVAT
+1817 NKIASYNVAT

-1833 IIPKWNMQF
+1833 VIPKWNMQF
-1842 LSADFWKHGQAGSF
+1842 LSTDFWKHGQAGSF

-1947 LKVQTRQQNKSADLP
+1947 LKIQTRQQNKSADLP

-1968 TKYINEVEDSYIMAQ
+1968 AKHINEVEDSYIMAQ
-1983 VGKHDYRHLS
+1983 VGTHDYRHLS

-1998 YYQNRQEFRVWNHVP
+1998 YYPNRQEFRVWNHVP
-2013 AIDVDDQL
+2013 AIDIDDQP

-2067 ALCIPE
+2067 ALCTPE

-2080 AGTRAGDKLPP
+2080 AGTREGDKLPP
-2091 LPLYNSPIPDVVKE
+2091 LPLYNSPIPEVVKE

-2114 SYSVL
+2114 SSSTSTGYSE
-2119 NGYKDTTEGKDNAM
+2119 TAEGKDNAM

>member
-76 KVALEDGPAINIP
+76 KVALENGTAINIP

-97 YRQHFKIEGRDPS
+97 YRQHFKVEGRDTS

-126 PAVAW
+126 SAVAW
-131 VVRYNNKLYWEEDF
+131 VVRYNNKQYWEEEF
-145 LSNIN
+145 LRNIN
-150 SIFTYAIGTQWLKKT
+150 SIFTYTVGTQWLKKT
-165 AVEGKEVYEPLTED
+165 VVEDKEVYEPLTED

-237 TGKNTYEII
+237 TGKNTYEIV

-403 ITATDINDTFEI
+403 ITAADINDTFEI
-415 VDAAKV
+415 VDAAKA

-516 CSNVVEYKEAKKEA
+516 CSNVVEYKEPKKKVEKEETTNGENLDKKE
-530 KKEDTKDGE
+530 
-539 NPDKKDYSSLYTDIP
+539 DYSSLYTDIP

-573 VANTVRDKDLKSTA
+573 VANKVRDKDLKSTA
-587 LNENIKGVIRFQSN
+587 INENIKGVIRFQSD

-608 SLDIRINDEAMQ
+608 SLNIRINDEAMQ

-746 AVTAGSTTLGGVLV
+746 AVTTGVTTLSGVLV
-760 AGGAVTTGL
+760 AGGAIATGATTSAVLGTTGL
-769 GLSTGVAGAS
+769 VIAGA
-779 AIIAV
+779 
-784 GAGTAAGLITAIAA
+784 GATAGLLTTVAA
-798 TSQEVTYGI
+798 TGQEIKYGI
-807 QTWKHKKLDGRN
+807 QTWQHKKLDGRN

-828 TEVDDSRKVGGDF
+828 AELDGSRKVGGDF

-846 VKDSSKNKTQ
+846 IKDNSKNKTQ

-899 FSEDVISNYRHY
+899 FSEDVINNYRHY

-924 GNYKLISVP
+924 GTYKLISVP

-987 INTDIVRGVYGAYLG
+987 INSDIVRGIYGAYLG
-1002 VSNTSDKLT
+1002 IANTSDKLT

-1035 MDDNSTYFA
+1035 MDDNSTYSA

-1057 LVTKKSQLIND
+1057 LVTKKSQLVND

-1107 DEIVDENTWK
+1107 DEIVDENTWR

-1247 TNKVDY
+1247 TRSVDY

-1272 IFEHGIAIAPVNQ
+1272 IFEHGIAVAPVNQ
-1285 ITVQQTSGQLV
+1285 ATVQQTSGQLV

-1339 TIAKKIWKTD
+1339 TVAKKIWKTD
-1349 GSSLICISDAKVQE
+1349 GSSLTCISDVKVQE

-1378 TLGVRNVKTCY
+1378 ILGVRNVKTCY

-1467 ITLTNVVFDPT
+1467 ITLTNVVFDTT
-1478 LDERVV
+1478 LDEKVV
-1484 QNISVPISY
+1484 QNISVPINY
-1493 LTKNGTYKTT
+1493 LTKNGTYKTI
-1503 YGTVMTTSYFI
+1503 YGTVMTTSYFV

-1545 KNFTLQKLK
+1545 KNFTLKKLK
-1554 FANSGGEMQESFP
+1554 FYKDGHEQDTFP

-1572 DALFPTHDVSVYGL
+1572 DVLFPTHNVSVYGL
-1586 YINPK
+1586 YLNPK

-1608 YLTTRDGNKIGSV
+1608 YLTTRNSNKISSV
-1621 FIHKDLRSMLLSE
+1621 FIHKDLGSMLLSE
-1634 LYYRNKENHAYSDTD
+1634 LYYRNKEGHAYADTD
-1649 VNKWEPN
+1649 VNKQEPN

-1665 YQLTANSVQG
+1665 
-1675 VTSDNYLEKFKETE
+1675 
-1689 AYRIINDLYSQY
+1689 
-1701 NKLSAQIEVSNDTQV
+1701 
-1716 SKSTNI
+1716 
-1722 MSMYSKWK
+1722 
-1730 QLVTYS
+1730 
-1736 DNMFKYD
+1736 
-1743 GSPIQAYIVHAQT
+1743 
-1756 ITYSELIH
+1756 LIH
-1764 TSAPIFKNLQGKR
+1764 TNAPIFKNLQGKR

-1791 VKLLNIRATINATIP
+1791 VKLLNIRATISATVP
-1806 NSEQTL
+1806 NTDQTL

-1817 NKTASYNVAT
+1817 NKIASYNVAT

-1833 IIPKWNMQF
+1833 VIPKWNMQF
-1842 LSADFWKHGQAGSF
+1842 LSTDFWKHGQAGSF

-1947 LKVQTRQQNKSADLP
+1947 LKIQTRQQNKSADLP

-1968 TKYINEVEDSYIMAQ
+1968 AKHINEVEDSYIMAQ
-1983 VGKHDYRHLS
+1983 VGTHDYRHLS

-1998 YYQNRQEFRVWNHVP
+1998 YYPNRQEFRVWNHVP
-2013 AIDVDDQL
+2013 AIDIDDQP

-2067 ALCIPE
+2067 ALCTPE

-2080 AGTRAGDKLPP
+2080 AGTREGDKLPP
-2091 LPLYNSPIPDVVKE
+2091 LPLYNSPIPEVVKE

-2114 SYSVL
+2114 SSSTSTGYSE
-2119 NGYKDTTEGKDNAM
+2119 TAEGKDNAM

>member
-64 EVVPNATIQNGK
+64 EVIPNATIQNGK
-76 KVALEDGPAINIP
+76 KVSLENGTAINIP

-97 YRQHFKIEGRDPS
+97 YRQHFKIEGRDTS
-110 NNPVT
+110 NHPVT
-115 DECGNYLPNGT
+115 DECGNYLPNRT

-131 VVRYNNKLYWEEDF
+131 VVRYNNKQYWEEDF
-145 LSNIN
+145 LRNIN
-150 SIFTYAIGTQWLKKT
+150 SIFTYTVGTQWLKKT
-165 AVEGKEVYEPLTED
+165 VVEDKEVYEPLTED

-237 TGKNTYEII
+237 TGKNTYEIV

-415 VDAAKV
+415 VDAAKA

-516 CSNVVEYKEAKKEA
+516 CSNVVEYKEPKKKVE
-530 KKEDTKDGE
+530 KEETTDKE
-539 NPDKKDYSSLYTDIP
+539 NPDKKEDYSSLYTDIP

-573 VANTVRDKDLKSTA
+573 VANKVRDKDLKSTA
-587 LNENIKGVIRFQSN
+587 INENIKGVIRFQSD

-701 KKSSSL
+701 QKSSSL

-746 AVTAGSTTLGGVLV
+746 AVTAGSTALGGVLV

-769 GLSTGVAGAS
+769 GLATGVAGAS

-784 GAGTAAGLITAIAA
+784 GAGTAAGLITAAI
-798 TSQEVTYGI
+798 TTRQEIQYGI
-807 QTWKHKKLDGRN
+807 STWQHKKLDGRN

-828 TEVDDSRKVGGDF
+828 AELDGSRKVGGDF

-846 VKDSSKNKTQ
+846 IKDNSKNKTQ

-899 FSEDVISNYRHY
+899 FSEDVINNYRHY

-924 GNYKLISVP
+924 GTYKLISVP

-957 QYESVGDEYKTE
+957 QYESIGDEYKTE

-987 INTDIVRGVYGAYLG
+987 INSDIVRGIYGAYLG
-1002 VSNTSDKLT
+1002 VANTSNKLT

-1035 MDDNSTYFA
+1035 MDDNSTYSA

-1057 LVTKKSQLIND
+1057 LVTKKSQLVND
-1068 STDFYK
+1068 STNFYK

-1107 DEIVDENTWK
+1107 DKIVDENTWR

-1247 TNKVDY
+1247 TRSVDY

-1272 IFEHGIAIAPVNQ
+1272 IFEHGIAVAPVNQ
-1285 ITVQQTSGQLV
+1285 TAVQQTSGQLV

-1339 TIAKKIWKTD
+1339 TVAKKIWKTD
-1349 GSSLICISDAKVQE
+1349 GSSLTCISDVKVQE

-1378 TLGVRNVKTCY
+1378 ILGVRNVKTCY

-1467 ITLTNVVFDPT
+1467 ITLTNVVFDTT
-1478 LDERVV
+1478 LDEKVV
-1484 QNISVPISY
+1484 QNISVPINY
-1493 LTKNGTYKTT
+1493 LTKNGTYKTI
-1503 YGTVMTTSYFI
+1503 YGTVMTTSYFV

-1545 KNFTLQKLK
+1545 KNFTLKKLK
-1554 FANSGGEMQESFP
+1554 FYKDGHEQDTFP
-1567 LSNVE
+1567 LSNVG
-1572 DALFPTHDVSVYGL
+1572 DALFPTHNVSVYGL
-1586 YINPK
+1586 YLNPK

-1608 YLTTRDGNKIGSV
+1608 YLTTRDSNKISSV
-1621 FIHKDLRSMLLSE
+1621 FIHKDLGSTLLSE
-1634 LYYRNKENHAYSDTD
+1634 LYYRNKEGHAYADID
-1649 VNKWEPN
+1649 VNKQEPN
-1656 TKESLNIGE
+1656 TKE
-1665 YQLTANSVQG
+1665 
-1675 VTSDNYLEKFKETE
+1675 K
-1689 AYRIINDLYSQY
+1689 
-1701 NKLSAQIEVSNDTQV
+1701 
-1716 SKSTNI
+1716 
-1722 MSMYSKWK
+1722 
-1730 QLVTYS
+1730 
-1736 DNMFKYD
+1736 
-1743 GSPIQAYIVHAQT
+1743 
-1756 ITYSELIH
+1756 LIH
-1764 TSAPIFKNLQGKR
+1764 TNAPIFKNLQGKR

-1791 VKLLNIRATINATIP
+1791 VKLLNIRATISATVP
-1806 NSEQTL
+1806 NTDQTL

-1817 NKTASYNVAT
+1817 NKIASYNVAT

-1833 IIPKWNMQF
+1833 VIPKWNMQF
-1842 LSADFWKHGQAGSF
+1842 LSTDFWKHGQAGSF

-1936 NGCDIEYNSDF
+1936 NGCDIEYNNDF
-1947 LKVQTRQQNKSADLP
+1947 LKIQTRQQNKSADLP

-1968 TKYINEVEDSYIMAQ
+1968 AKHINEVEDSYIMAQ
-1983 VGKHDYRHLS
+1983 VGTHDYRHLS

-1998 YYQNRQEFRVWNHVP
+1998 YYPNRQEFRVWNHVP
-2013 AIDVDDQL
+2013 AIDIDDQL

-2067 ALCIPE
+2067 ALCTPE

-2080 AGTRAGDKLPP
+2080 AGTREGDKLPP
-2091 LPLYNSPIPDVVKE
+2091 LPLYNSPIPEVVKE

-2114 SYSVL
+2114 SSSTSTDYSE
-2119 NGYKDTTEGKDNAM
+2119 TAEGKDNAM

>member
-1 MEINNEISF
+1 MEINNEINF

-76 KVALEDGPAINIP
+76 KVALEDGTAINIP
-89 ITAFKDGS
+89 ITTFKDGS
-97 YRQHFKIEGRDPS
+97 YRQHFKIEGRDTS
-110 NNPVT
+110 NHPVT

-126 PAVAW
+126 SAVAW
-131 VVRYNNKLYWEEDF
+131 VVRYNNKQYWEEEF
-145 LSNIN
+145 LRNIN
-150 SIFTYAIGTQWLKKT
+150 SIFTYTVGTQWLKKT
-165 AVEGKEVYEPLTED
+165 VVEDKEVYEPLTED

-403 ITATDINDTFEI
+403 ITAADINDTFEI
-415 VDAAKV
+415 VDAAKA

-516 CSNVVEYKEAKKEA
+516 CSNVVEYKEPKKKVEKEETTNGENLDKKE
-530 KKEDTKDGE
+530 
-539 NPDKKDYSSLYTDIP
+539 DYSSLYTDIP

-573 VANTVRDKDLKSTA
+573 VANKVRDKDLKSTA
-587 LNENIKGVIRFQSN
+587 INENIKGVIRFQSD

-734 AGALVAGSTLAG
+734 AGALAAGSTLAG
-746 AVTAGSTTLGGVLV
+746 AVTTGVTTLSGVLV
-760 AGGAVTTGL
+760 AGGAIATGATTSAVLGTTGL
-769 GLSTGVAGAS
+769 VIAGA
-779 AIIAV
+779 
-784 GAGTAAGLITAIAA
+784 GAAAGLLTTVAA
-798 TSQEVTYGI
+798 TGQEIKYGI
-807 QTWKHKKLDGRN
+807 QTWQHKKLDGRN

-828 TEVDDSRKVGGDF
+828 AELDGSRKVGGDF

-846 VKDSSKNKTQ
+846 IKDNSKNKTQ

-899 FSEDVISNYRHY
+899 FSEDVINNYRHY

-924 GNYKLISVP
+924 GTYKLISVP

-987 INTDIVRGVYGAYLG
+987 INSDIVRGIYGAYLG
-1002 VSNTSDKLT
+1002 VANTSDKLT

-1035 MDDNSTYFA
+1035 MDDNSTYSA

-1107 DEIVDENTWK
+1107 DEIVDENTWR

-1247 TNKVDY
+1247 TRSVDY

-1272 IFEHGIAIAPVNQ
+1272 IFEHGIAVAPVNQ
-1285 ITVQQTSGQLV
+1285 ATVQQTSGQLV

-1339 TIAKKIWKTD
+1339 TVAKKIWKTD
-1349 GSSLICISDAKVQE
+1349 GSSLTCISDVKVQE

-1378 TLGVRNVKTCY
+1378 ILGVRNVKTCY

-1467 ITLTNVVFDPT
+1467 ITLTNVVFDTT
-1478 LDERVV
+1478 LDEKVV
-1484 QNISVPISY
+1484 QNISVPINY
-1493 LTKNGTYKTT
+1493 LTKNGTYKTI
-1503 YGTVMTTSYFI
+1503 YGTVMTTSYFV

-1545 KNFTLQKLK
+1545 KNFTLKKLK
-1554 FANSGGEMQESFP
+1554 FYKDGHEQDTFP

-1572 DALFPTHDVSVYGL
+1572 DVLFPTHNVSVYGL
-1586 YINPK
+1586 YLNPK

-1608 YLTTRDGNKIGSV
+1608 YLTTRNSNKISSV
-1621 FIHKDLRSMLLSE
+1621 FIHKDLGSTLLSE
-1634 LYYRNKENHAYSDTD
+1634 LYYRNKEGHAYADTD

-1665 YQLTANSVQG
+1665 
-1675 VTSDNYLEKFKETE
+1675 
-1689 AYRIINDLYSQY
+1689 
-1701 NKLSAQIEVSNDTQV
+1701 
-1716 SKSTNI
+1716 
-1722 MSMYSKWK
+1722 
-1730 QLVTYS
+1730 
-1736 DNMFKYD
+1736 
-1743 GSPIQAYIVHAQT
+1743 
-1756 ITYSELIH
+1756 LIH
-1764 TSAPIFKNLQGKR
+1764 TNAPIFKNLQGKR

-1791 VKLLNIRATINATIP
+1791 VKLLNIRATISATVP
-1806 NSEQTL
+1806 NTDQTL

-1817 NKTASYNVAT
+1817 NKIASYNVAT

-1833 IIPKWNMQF
+1833 VIPKWNMQF
-1842 LSADFWKHGQAGSF
+1842 LSTDFWKHGQAGSF

-1947 LKVQTRQQNKSADLP
+1947 LKIQTRQQNKSADLP

-1968 TKYINEVEDSYIMAQ
+1968 AKHINEVEDSYIMAQ
-1983 VGKHDYRHLS
+1983 VGTHDYRHLS

-1998 YYQNRQEFRVWNHVP
+1998 YYPNRQEFRVWNHVP
-2013 AIDVDDQL
+2013 AIDIDDQP

-2067 ALCIPE
+2067 ALCTPE

-2080 AGTRAGDKLPP
+2080 AGTREGDKLPP
-2091 LPLYNSPIPDVVKE
+2091 LPLYNSPIPEVVKE

-2114 SYSVL
+2114 SSSTSTGYSE
-2119 NGYKDTTEGKDNAM
+2119 TAEGKDNAM

>member
-76 KVALEDGPAINIP
+76 KVALENGTAINIP

-97 YRQHFKIEGRDPS
+97 YRQHFKVEGRDPS
-110 NNPVT
+110 NHPVT

-126 PAVAW
+126 SAVAW
-131 VVRYNNKLYWEEDF
+131 VVRYNNKQYWEEEF
-145 LSNIN
+145 LRNIN
-150 SIFTYAIGTQWLKKT
+150 SIFTYTVGTQWLKKT
-165 AVEGKEVYEPLTED
+165 VVKDKEVYKPLTED

-191 FVTDELKFDLK
+191 FITDELKFDLK

-415 VDAAKV
+415 VDAAKA

-516 CSNVVEYKEAKKEA
+516 CSNAVEYKEPKKKVE
-530 KKEDTKDGE
+530 KEETTDGE
-539 NPDKKDYSSLYTDIP
+539 NPDKKEDYSSLYTDIP

-573 VANTVRDKDLKSTA
+573 VANKVRDEDLKSTA
-587 LNENIKGVIRFQSN
+587 INENIKGVIRFQSD

-666 QLSDSLDKTYVTTE
+666 QLSDALDKTYVTTE

-688 SEGFLSRYQFKFK
+688 SEGFLSRYQFRFK

-707 WGKIGKIAAITA
+707 WSKIGTIAAITA

-746 AVTAGSTTLGGVLV
+746 AVTAGSTALGGVLV

-769 GLSTGVAGAS
+769 GLATGVAGAS

-784 GAGTAAGLITAIAA
+784 GAGTAAGLITAAIA
-798 TSQEVTYGI
+798 TGQEIKYGI
-807 QTWKHKKLDGRN
+807 QTWQHKKLDGRN

-828 TEVDDSRKVGGDF
+828 SELDGSRKVGGDF

-846 VKDSSKNKTQ
+846 IKDNSKNKTQ

-899 FSEDVISNYRHY
+899 FSEDVINNYRHY

-924 GNYKLISVP
+924 GTYKLISVP

-987 INTDIVRGVYGAYLG
+987 INSDIVRGIYGAYLG
-1002 VSNTSDKLT
+1002 VANTSDKLT

-1035 MDDNSTYFA
+1035 MDDNSTYSA

-1057 LVTKKSQLIND
+1057 LVTKKSQLVND

-1247 TNKVDY
+1247 TRSVDY

-1272 IFEHGIAIAPVNQ
+1272 IFEHGIAVAPVNQ
-1285 ITVQQTSGQLV
+1285 TAVQQTSGQLV

-1339 TIAKKIWKTD
+1339 TVAKKIWKTD
-1349 GSSLICISDAKVQE
+1349 GNSLTCISDVKVQE
-1363 FLNNNITLGERETTP
+1363 FLNNNITLGERETIP
-1378 TLGVRNVKTCY
+1378 ILGIRNVKTCY

-1467 ITLTNVVFDPT
+1467 ITLTNVVFDTT
-1478 LDERVV
+1478 LDEKVV
-1484 QNISVPISY
+1484 QNISVPINY
-1493 LTKNGTYKTT
+1493 LTKNGTYKTI
-1503 YGTVMTTSYFI
+1503 YETVMTTSYFV

-1545 KNFTLQKLK
+1545 KNFTLKKLK
-1554 FANSGGEMQESFP
+1554 FYKDGHEQDTFP

-1572 DALFPTHDVSVYGL
+1572 DALFPTHNVSVYGL
-1586 YINPK
+1586 YLNPK
-1591 SPLYTR
+1591 S
-1597 DLMDKQGTRRV
+1597 M
-1608 YLTTRDGNKIGSV
+1608 GST
-1621 FIHKDLRSMLLSE
+1621 LLSE
-1634 LYYRNKENHAYSDTD
+1634 LYYRNKEGHAYADTD
-1649 VNKWEPN
+1649 ANKWEPN

-1665 YQLTANSVQG
+1665 
-1675 VTSDNYLEKFKETE
+1675 
-1689 AYRIINDLYSQY
+1689 
-1701 NKLSAQIEVSNDTQV
+1701 
-1716 SKSTNI
+1716 
-1722 MSMYSKWK
+1722 
-1730 QLVTYS
+1730 
-1736 DNMFKYD
+1736 
-1743 GSPIQAYIVHAQT
+1743 
-1756 ITYSELIH
+1756 LIH
-1764 TSAPIFKNLQGKR
+1764 TNAPIFKNLQGKR

-1791 VKLLNIRATINATIP
+1791 VKLLNIRATISATVP
-1806 NSEQTL
+1806 NTDQTL

-1833 IIPKWNMQF
+1833 VIPKWNMQF
-1842 LSADFWKHGQAGSF
+1842 LSTDFWKHGQAGSF

-1947 LKVQTRQQNKSADLP
+1947 LKIQTRQQNKSADLP
-1962 HNYFAR
+1962 HNYFAK
-1968 TKYINEVEDSYIMAQ
+1968 TKHINEVEDSYIMAQ
-1983 VGKHDYRHLS
+1983 VGTHDYRHLS

-1998 YYQNRQEFRVWNHVP
+1998 YYPNRQEFRVWNHVP
-2013 AIDVDDQL
+2013 AIDVDDQP

-2067 ALCIPE
+2067 ALCTPE

-2091 LPLYNSPIPDVVKE
+2091 LPLYNSPIPEVVKE
-2105 RGEIAIPGY
+2105 KGEIAIPGY
-2114 SYSVL
+2114 SSSALTGYSE
-2119 NGYKDTTEGKDNAM
+2119 TTEGRDNAM

>member
-76 KVALEDGPAINIP
+76 KVALENGTAINIP

-97 YRQHFKIEGRDPS
+97 YRQHFKVEGRDTS

-126 PAVAW
+126 SAVAW
-131 VVRYNNKLYWEEDF
+131 VVRYNNKQYWEEEF
-145 LSNIN
+145 LRNIN
-150 SIFTYAIGTQWLKKT
+150 SIFTYTVGTQWLKKT
-165 AVEGKEVYEPLTED
+165 VVEDKEVYEPLTED

-403 ITATDINDTFEI
+403 ITAADINDTFEI
-415 VDAAKV
+415 VDAAKA

-516 CSNVVEYKEAKKEA
+516 CSNVVEYKEPKKKVEKEETTNGENLDKKE
-530 KKEDTKDGE
+530 
-539 NPDKKDYSSLYTDIP
+539 DYSSLYTDIP

-573 VANTVRDKDLKSTA
+573 VANKVRDEDLKSTA
-587 LNENIKGVIRFQSN
+587 INENIKGVIRFQSD

-719 GVVALGAATVFTAGA
+719 GVVALGAATIITGGA
-734 AGALVAGSTLAG
+734 VGALAAGSTLAG
-746 AVTAGSTTLGGVLV
+746 AVTTGVTTLSGVLV
-760 AGGAVTTGL
+760 AGGAIATGATTSAVLGTTGL
-769 GLSTGVAGAS
+769 VIAGA
-779 AIIAV
+779 
-784 GAGTAAGLITAIAA
+784 GAAAGLLTTVAA
-798 TSQEVTYGI
+798 TGQEIKYGI
-807 QTWKHKKLDGRN
+807 QTWQHKKLDGRN

-828 TEVDDSRKVGGDF
+828 AELDGSRKVGGDF

-846 VKDSSKNKTQ
+846 IKDNSKNKTQ

-899 FSEDVISNYRHY
+899 FSEDVINNYRHY

-924 GNYKLISVP
+924 GTYKLISVP

-977 ADEETISNKQ
+977 VDEETISSKQ
-987 INTDIVRGVYGAYLG
+987 INSDIVRGIYGAYLG
-1002 VSNTSDKLT
+1002 VANTSDKLT

-1035 MDDNSTYFA
+1035 MDDNSTYSA

-1057 LVTKKSQLIND
+1057 LVTKKSQLVND

-1107 DEIVDENTWK
+1107 DEIVDENTWR

-1247 TNKVDY
+1247 TRSVDY

-1272 IFEHGIAIAPVNQ
+1272 IFEHGIAVAPVNQ
-1285 ITVQQTSGQLV
+1285 ATVQQTSGQLV

-1339 TIAKKIWKTD
+1339 TVAKKIWKTD
-1349 GSSLICISDAKVQE
+1349 GSSLTCISDVKVQE

-1378 TLGVRNVKTCY
+1378 ILGVRNVKTCY

-1467 ITLTNVVFDPT
+1467 ITLTNVVFDTT
-1478 LDERVV
+1478 LDEKVV
-1484 QNISVPISY
+1484 QNISVPINY
-1493 LTKNGTYKTT
+1493 LTKNGTYKTI
-1503 YGTVMTTSYFI
+1503 YGTVMTTSYFV

-1545 KNFTLQKLK
+1545 KNFTLKKLK
-1554 FANSGGEMQESFP
+1554 FYKDGHEQDTFP

-1572 DALFPTHDVSVYGL
+1572 DALFPTHNVSVYGL
-1586 YINPK
+1586 YLNPK

-1608 YLTTRDGNKIGSV
+1608 YLTTRDSNKISSV
-1621 FIHKDLRSMLLSE
+1621 FIHKDLGSTLLSE
-1634 LYYRNKENHAYSDTD
+1634 LYYRNKEGHAYADTD

-1665 YQLTANSVQG
+1665 
-1675 VTSDNYLEKFKETE
+1675 
-1689 AYRIINDLYSQY
+1689 
-1701 NKLSAQIEVSNDTQV
+1701 
-1716 SKSTNI
+1716 
-1722 MSMYSKWK
+1722 
-1730 QLVTYS
+1730 
-1736 DNMFKYD
+1736 
-1743 GSPIQAYIVHAQT
+1743 
-1756 ITYSELIH
+1756 LIH
-1764 TSAPIFKNLQGKR
+1764 TNAPIFKNLQGKR

-1791 VKLLNIRATINATIP
+1791 VKLLNIRATISATVP
-1806 NSEQTL
+1806 NTDQTL

-1817 NKTASYNVAT
+1817 NKIASYNVAT

-1833 IIPKWNMQF
+1833 VIPKWNMQF
-1842 LSADFWKHGQAGSF
+1842 LSTDFWKHGQAGSF

-1947 LKVQTRQQNKSADLP
+1947 LKIQTRQQNKSADLP

-1968 TKYINEVEDSYIMAQ
+1968 AKHINEVEDSYIMAQ
-1983 VGKHDYRHLS
+1983 VGTHDYRHLS

-1998 YYQNRQEFRVWNHVP
+1998 YYPNRQEFRVWNHVP
-2013 AIDVDDQL
+2013 AIDIDDQP

-2067 ALCIPE
+2067 ALCTPE

-2080 AGTRAGDKLPP
+2080 AGTREGDKLPP
-2091 LPLYNSPIPDVVKE
+2091 LPLYNSPIPEVVKE

-2114 SYSVL
+2114 SSSTSTGYSE
-2119 NGYKDTTEGKDNAM
+2119 TAEGKDNAM

>member
-76 KVALEDGPAINIP
+76 KVALENGTAINIP

-97 YRQHFKIEGRDPS
+97 YRQHFKVEGRDTS

-126 PAVAW
+126 SAVAW
-131 VVRYNNKLYWEEDF
+131 VVRYNNKQYWEEEF
-145 LSNIN
+145 LRNIN
-150 SIFTYAIGTQWLKKT
+150 SIFTYTVGTQWLKKT
-165 AVEGKEVYEPLTED
+165 VVEDKEVYEPLTED

-237 TGKNTYEII
+237 TGKNTYEIV

-403 ITATDINDTFEI
+403 ITAADINDTFEI
-415 VDAAKV
+415 VDAAKA

-516 CSNVVEYKEAKKEA
+516 CSNVVEYKEPKKKVEKEETTNGENLDKKE
-530 KKEDTKDGE
+530 
-539 NPDKKDYSSLYTDIP
+539 DYSSLYTDIP

-573 VANTVRDKDLKSTA
+573 VANKVRDKDLKSTA
-587 LNENIKGVIRFQSN
+587 INENIKGVIRFQSD

-746 AVTAGSTTLGGVLV
+746 AVTTGVTTLSGVLV
-760 AGGAVTTGL
+760 AGGAIATGATTSAVLGTTGL
-769 GLSTGVAGAS
+769 VIAGA
-779 AIIAV
+779 
-784 GAGTAAGLITAIAA
+784 GAAAGLLTTVAA
-798 TSQEVTYGI
+798 TGQEIKYGI
-807 QTWKHKKLDGRN
+807 QTWQHKKLDGRN

-828 TEVDDSRKVGGDF
+828 AELDGSRKVGGDF

-846 VKDSSKNKTQ
+846 IKDNSKNKTQ

-899 FSEDVISNYRHY
+899 FSEDVINNYRHY

-924 GNYKLISVP
+924 GTYKLISVP

-987 INTDIVRGVYGAYLG
+987 INSDIVRGIYGAYLG
-1002 VSNTSDKLT
+1002 IANTSDKLT

-1035 MDDNSTYFA
+1035 MDDNSTYSA

-1057 LVTKKSQLIND
+1057 LVTKKSQLVND

-1107 DEIVDENTWK
+1107 DEIVDENTWR

-1247 TNKVDY
+1247 TRSVDY

-1272 IFEHGIAIAPVNQ
+1272 IFEHGIAVAPVNQ
-1285 ITVQQTSGQLV
+1285 ATVQQTSGQLV

-1339 TIAKKIWKTD
+1339 TVAKKIWKTD
-1349 GSSLICISDAKVQE
+1349 GSSLTCISDVKVQE

-1378 TLGVRNVKTCY
+1378 ILGVRNVKTCY

-1467 ITLTNVVFDPT
+1467 ITLTNVVFDTT
-1478 LDERVV
+1478 LDEKVV
-1484 QNISVPISY
+1484 QNISVPINY
-1493 LTKNGTYKTT
+1493 LTKNGTYKTI
-1503 YGTVMTTSYFI
+1503 YGTVMTTSYFV

-1545 KNFTLQKLK
+1545 KNFTLKKLK
-1554 FANSGGEMQESFP
+1554 FYKDGHEQDTFP

-1572 DALFPTHDVSVYGL
+1572 DALFPTHNVSVYGL
-1586 YINPK
+1586 YLNPK

-1608 YLTTRDGNKIGSV
+1608 YLTTRNSNKISSV
-1621 FIHKDLRSMLLSE
+1621 FIHKDLGSTLLSE
-1634 LYYRNKENHAYSDTD
+1634 LYYRNKEGHAYADTD

-1665 YQLTANSVQG
+1665 
-1675 VTSDNYLEKFKETE
+1675 
-1689 AYRIINDLYSQY
+1689 
-1701 NKLSAQIEVSNDTQV
+1701 
-1716 SKSTNI
+1716 
-1722 MSMYSKWK
+1722 
-1730 QLVTYS
+1730 
-1736 DNMFKYD
+1736 
-1743 GSPIQAYIVHAQT
+1743 
-1756 ITYSELIH
+1756 LIH
-1764 TSAPIFKNLQGKR
+1764 TNAPIFKNLQGKR

-1791 VKLLNIRATINATIP
+1791 VKLLNIRATISATVP
-1806 NSEQTL
+1806 NTDQTL

-1817 NKTASYNVAT
+1817 NKIASYNVAT

-1833 IIPKWNMQF
+1833 VIPKWNMQF
-1842 LSADFWKHGQAGSF
+1842 LSTDFWKHGQAGSF

-1947 LKVQTRQQNKSADLP
+1947 LKIQTRQQNKSADLP

-1968 TKYINEVEDSYIMAQ
+1968 AKHINEVEDSYIMAQ
-1983 VGKHDYRHLS
+1983 VGTHDYRHLS

-1998 YYQNRQEFRVWNHVP
+1998 YYPNRQEFRVWNHVP
-2013 AIDVDDQL
+2013 AIDIDDQP

-2067 ALCIPE
+2067 ALCTPE

-2080 AGTRAGDKLPP
+2080 AGTREGDKLPP
-2091 LPLYNSPIPDVVKE
+2091 LPLYNSPIPEVVKE

-2114 SYSVL
+2114 SSSTSTGYSE
-2119 NGYKDTTEGKDNAM
+2119 TAEGKDNAM